1 MNRSNRHE
9 TKKCSHYHK
18 KYYLHDNSLIFLLEP
33 SDSIFF
39 ADLVSDSDSSW
50 SDLTS
55 SNSISRSDQNYV
67 EIHTKNTCVWNNIKV

>member
-1 MNRSNRHE
+1 MKQKSVNIIIRNIIYMTIPSYFCWNQAIA
-9 TKKCSHYHK
+9 SS
-18 KYYLHDNSLIFLLEP
+18 LH
-33 SDSIFF
+33 
-39 ADLVSDSDSSW
+39 LVSDSDSSW